1 MPSTRTLI
9 SSTLVAALA
18 TSYAAATIASASTTT
33 VQGDVAQS
41 RVLVKFQNTTS
52 STDRAAAISN
62 VGATE
67 VGTVHALGVHV
78 LQVPA
83 GAADNV
89 AAALSHRADVEYAE
103 PDTMTQATVTPSD
116 PSWGAEW
123 GMTKVSAPAAWDKTT
138 GSSAVT
144 IAILDS
150 GVKYDHA
157 DLQNRFV
164 AGYDFVNKDSDPTDD
179 NGHGTAAA
187 GVAGATANNGVGLA
201 GACWT
206 CKLMPIKVLDASGN
220 GDYAN
225 LSSAITWAADQGA
238 SVISMSLAGSAD
250 SSTLHS
256 AVQYARNHGAVLVAA
271 AGNAGTTALS
281 YPAAYAEVL
290 GVAGSQSTDTL
301 YSWSNYGSWV
311 KVAAPGCDYTTLYSG
326 GYGSFCGT
334 SAATPLVAGIAG
346 LARSLQPTAT
356 PAQVEAAIEASA
368 VNIGTSVSCGR
379 VDAAATLT
387 ALSSG
392 ATSASCAPASSGT
405 TGGTTTTSGGKGK
418 KH

>member
-1 MPSTRTLI
+1 VRPVRSTITATI
-9 SSTLVAALA
+9 VTAAIA
-18 TSYAAATIASASTTT
+18 TSYVAAQASTTT
-33 VQGDVAQS
+33 SNPS
-41 RVLVKFQNTTS
+41 RDAASTVLVKFQPTAS
-52 STDRAAAISN
+52 ADSRADAVHA

-67 VGTVHALGVHV
+67 VGTVRDLGVHV

-83 GAADNV
+83 AAAANV
-89 AAALSHRADVEYAE
+89 VAALSHRAGVEYAE
-103 PDTMTQATVTPSD
+103 ADATTQATQTPSD

-138 GSSAVT
+138 GSSSTV
-144 IAILDS
+144 IAILDT

-164 AGYDFVNKDSDPTDD
+164 AGYDFVNNDSDPTDD
-179 NGHGTAAA
+179 QGHGTAAA

-206 CKLMPIKVLDASGN
+206 CKLMPVKVLDATGS
-220 GDYAN
+220 GDYVNLAN
-225 LSSAITWAADQGA
+225 GITWAADHGA
-238 SVISMSLAGSAD
+238 SVISMSLAGTAD

-256 AVQYARNHGAVLVAA
+256 AVQYAHNHGAVLVAA
-271 AGNAGTTALS
+271 AGNSGVSTMS

-290 GVAGSQSTDTL
+290 GVAGTQSDDTL

-311 KVAAPGCDYTTLYSG
+311 KVAAPGCDYTTLISG

-346 LARSLQPTAT
+346 LARSLQPTASV
-356 PAQVEAAIEASA
+356 AQVEAALESSA
-368 VNIGTSVSCGR
+368 VKVGTSVSCGR
-379 VDAAATLT
+379 VDAAAALT

-392 ATSASCAPASSGT
+392 ATSASCAPSTSGS
-405 TGGTTTTSGGKGK
+405 TGGTTTTGGGKGR